1 MNKPFLRSLIQTL
14 IGLLTRT
21 TYLQTEYLPPSGGI
35 ILATNHNSR
44 VDSALLLSNPVRQDI
59 SALVAKEYRDNLFFR
74 FIVQAADVIWLDR
87 SKADFSAFRIAVE
100 KIKEGR
106 VLGIAPEGTRS
117 RIGQLLEGKPGI
129 QLLTSR
135 ADVPIVPVG
144 ITGSEDMMQKLR
156 AFKRPETVV
165 RFGKPFTLP
174 PLPRDNREEAMQKN
188 TTEVMCQIAALLP
201 ERYRGFYKD
210 FPRVQEIIKE
220 NGYTGLE

>member
-1 MNKPFLRSLIQTL
+1 MKNPFLRSLIHTL
-14 IGLLTRT
+14 IGSLTRT
-21 TYLQTEYLPPSGGI
+21 TYLQTEYLPPSGGF

-44 VDSALLLSNPVRQDI
+44 VDSALLLSNPVRQDLT
-59 SALVAKEYRDNLFFR
+59 ALVAKEYRDSLFFR

-87 SKADFSAFRIAVE
+87 SKADFSAFRLAVE

-117 RIGQLLEGKPGI
+117 RVGKLLEGKPGI

-144 ITGSEDMMQKLR
+144 IIGSEDMMQKLKT
-156 AFKRPETVV
+156 FKKPVITV

-174 PLPRDNREEAMQKN
+174 PLPRDNRDEAVQQN

-201 ERYRGFYKD
+201 VRYRGFYEGH
-210 FPRVQEIIKE
+210 PRVGEIILE
-220 NGYTGLE
+220 NGYAEQA